1 MDLNYC
7 GRTSTN
13 GGYRV
18 LDLTSGTVAV
28 TRSVVAQETDFT
40 HMNSFAKEYD
50 PLAPVTNPY
59 VDQNPF
65 ELLQEKKDEDTDPD
79 YEPEDEKYEEEPET
93 AESEPETDEST
104 IIDLPIIPQNR
115 TKYGR
120 VVKPLRVWHLTQE
133 TSYSVQYRWSIYTK
147 CNVTLIKRWMLLD
160 STGGKK

>member
-1 MDLNYC
+1 MLVKHLESDRGKFEVRGWKGIFLGYDQQ
-7 GRTSTN
+7 T

-79 YEPEDEKYEEEPET
+79 YEPEDEKYLKKKKN
-93 AESEPETDEST
+93 ST
-104 IIDLPIIPQNR
+104 Q
-115 TKYGR
+115 YGR
-120 VVKPLRVWHLTQE
+120 IKKR
-133 TSYSVQYRWSIYTK
+133 RKNNKKKSIFTFSNK
-147 CNVTLIKRWMLLD
+147 LSER
-160 STGGKK
+160 G